1 MKELHKEFILYKKPS
16 AELAKV
22 LLEIEKLEEKERKS
36 NFLFVNEDVHINM
49 ANASKNLLD
58 EYSAFLNTLGLQDL
72 DSLKKAREKIIAYYS
87 EKVADNLH
95 KQLKISEA
103 NANIRLFIKQLKTF
117 FYNLFPQI
125 LDLIINKHTIVSD
138 DTNKIVSDIINT
150 GNNFSNV
157 VKNFQDTVNMNN
169 PPSGTTDI
177 KDTTSDNNPL
187 NTTLQEFVIEHHKQG
202 KKAIKYLKNAIINSF
217 KKLDEVRFI
226 RLKSMLRNIFG
237 IKFTEGTK
245 FLDVYEFA
253 DEIIFLKLEQ
263 IKRILSQQPQSTQGT
278 GTLQPTQ
285 TTPTATPTQQ
295 PQPTQAASATPTP
308 SAPTTTSTQG
318 TSTNQPQNQTIDIVS
333 LANVIN
339 SLEDNNLTDLIEKLD
354 GDTKEKLKNLLNSQ
368 NAGS

>member
-36 NFLFVNEDVHINM
+36 NFLFVNEDVYINM

-58 EYSAFLNTLGLQDL
+58 EYNAFLNTLGLQDL

-263 IKRILSQQPQSTQGT
+263 IKRILSQQPQ
-278 GTLQPTQ
+278 PTQ
-285 TTPTATPTQQ
+285 AAPTPTTSTAATQ
-295 PQPTQAASATPTP
+295 PQPTQAASITPTP